1 MVNPVSYLCHL
12 DTSAQKTDLVNLL
25 ERKLKDNIF
34 LAVSVLLCLFI
45 LAEVNYPQ
53 LAPQSELALFAM
65 FGLIVIFLNYPIHQ
79 RFGEAGEPKLAV
91 KSAGRRA
98 FQLLDIVLIGAVIVC
113 FGYVVNQTEPVFQRF
128 WLDGKPLGERAGAEL
143 QLDYIIGGFGLVLV
157 LEATRRS
164 IGMTLPLLSLTFLLY
179 ASFGQFMPDWL
190 FPHRGYSIQR
200 IVSQTFLHSQGTF
213 GIALRV
219 MFTYVFLFV
228 LFGAFLERTGAT
240 GYVLDLARRVFGSS
254 VGAPAKVA
262 VLSSGM
268 MGSLSGSA
276 VANTATTGTFTIPL
290 MKRSGFQPAIAGG
303 IEAAASSGGALVPP
317 IMGAAAYMMLEI
329 VEPPVTYLE
338 IIKAALL
345 PAILYYT
352 GMLCMV
358 HFSAK
363 LASGKLAIEKSAK
376 LASGKLAIEKSAKLA
391 SGKLAIEKSAKLA
404 SGKLATEKSPK
415 SSSHAPSAVHDPD
428 EPHGDGQGTGR
439 RKTLTLQGGIFLAAF
454 VTLIGFLLMGAT
466 AFRAVSWSLLVII
479 AISLLGFL
487 GRKVWRR
494 DSTTETRIGVP
505 DLLKGVDFLISPC
518 KRAAQSGVSL
528 IAAAACVG
536 IILGVVT
543 LTGIGGKLPSTLL
556 PLAATNLML
565 ALFFLMI
572 STIVL
577 GMGLPSSVC
586 YLLMAI
592 LVGPVLLDLGIVPL
606 AAHFFIFYFGMM
618 SMVTP
623 PVALAAYAA
632 SAIAG
637 SGVMATGFA
646 AFRFALVGFALP
658 YAFVLRPALLWLSAD
673 GGTPEVWVVFGN
685 FSLTLVGTV
694 ILAAA
699 IAGYIFNRLSLLR
712 RCGLFIAA
720 FILFFAPT
728 GMQFAWIHGIA
739 VIASAAIFYYSWQK
753 KETPHEKSD

>member
-1 MVNPVSYLCHL
+1 M
-12 DTSAQKTDLVNLL
+12 
-25 ERKLKDNIF
+25 KDNIF

-53 LAPQSELALFAM
+53 LAPQTELALFAM
-65 FGLIVIFLNYPIHQ
+65 FGLIVVFLNYPVHQ
-79 RFGEAGEPKLAV
+79 RFV
-91 KSAGRRA
+91 HCRV
-98 FQLLDIVLIGAVIVC
+98 FQLLDIILIGGVIVC
-113 FGYVVNQTEPVFQRF
+113 FGYVVMQTEPVFQRF
-128 WLDGKPLGERAGAEL
+128 WLDGRSLGERAGAEL
-143 QLDYIIGGFGLVLV
+143 QLDYIIGGFGLVLI

-164 IGMTLPLLSLTFLLY
+164 IGMTLPLLSLSFLLY
-179 ASFGQFMPDWL
+179 AGFGHFMPDWL
-190 FPHRGYSIQR
+190 FPHRGYPVQR
-200 IVSQTFLHSQGTF
+200 IISQTFLHSQGAF

-228 LFGAFLERTGAT
+228 LFGTLLERTGAT
-240 GYVLDLARRVFGSS
+240 GYVLNLARRVFGSS

-290 MKRSGFQPAIAGG
+290 MRRSGFQPAMAGG

-329 VEPPVTYLE
+329 VEPAVTYLE

-345 PAILYYT
+345 PATLYYT

-358 HFSAK
+358 HFFAK
-363 LASGKLAIEKSAK
+363 SGRHASSI
-376 LASGKLAIEKSAKLA
+376 
-391 SGKLAIEKSAKLA
+391 
-404 SGKLATEKSPK
+404 
-415 SSSHAPSAVHDPD
+415 VHEPD
-428 EPHGDGQGTGR
+428 EVSGDDQETK
-439 RKTLTLQGGIFLAAF
+439 RKEILTVQGGIFLAAF

-466 AFRAVSWSLLVII
+466 AFRAVSWSLLVVV
-479 AISLLGFL
+479 AISLLNFL
-487 GRKVWRR
+487 GRKFGRR
-494 DSTTETRIGVP
+494 DSTTETGIGIQ
-505 DLLKGVDFLISPC
+505 DLLKGIDFLVSPC

-572 STIVL
+572 STIIL

-592 LVGPVLLDLGIVPL
+592 LVGPVLLDLGVVPL

-658 YAFVLRPALLWLSAD
+658 YAFVLRPALLWLGAD
-673 GGTPEVWVVFGN
+673 GGTPEVWTVIGN
-685 FSLTLVGTV
+685 FSLTLIGTV
-694 ILAAA
+694 IFAGA
-699 IAGYIFNRLSLLR
+699 IAGYLFNRLSVLMR
-712 RCGLFIAA
+712 VMLFIAA

-728 GMQFAWIHGIA
+728 TLQFAWVHGI
-739 VIASAAIFYYSWQK
+739 VVVASAAVFYYNWQK
-753 KETPHEKSD
+753 KEALHETPN

>member
-1 MVNPVSYLCHL
+1 M
-12 DTSAQKTDLVNLL
+12 
-25 ERKLKDNIF
+25 
-34 LAVSVLLCLFI
+34 LLCLFI

-65 FGLIVIFLNYPIHQ
+65 LGLIVVFLRYPIHS
-79 RFGEAGEPKLAV
+79 RFADNPV
-91 KSAGRRA
+91 
-98 FQLLDIVLIGAVIVC
+98 FQGLDVALIGSVIAC
-113 FGYVVNQTEPVFQRF
+113 FGYVVTQTEPIFQGF
-128 WLDGKPLGERAGAEL
+128 WLDGQSLGDRAGAEL
-143 QLDYIIGGFGLVLV
+143 PLDYIVGGVGLILV

-164 IGMTLPLLSLTFLLY
+164 IGVTLPLLSLAFLLY
-179 ASFGQFMPDWL
+179 AGFGQFMPDAL
-190 FPHRGYSIQR
+190 FPHRGYSLQR

-228 LFGAFLERTGAT
+228 LFGTLLERTGAT
-240 GYVLDLARRVFGSS
+240 SYVLDLARRVFGASA
-254 VGAPAKVA
+254 GAPAKVA

-290 MKRSGFQPAIAGG
+290 MQRSGFQPTIAGG

-329 VEPPVTYLE
+329 VEPAVTYLE
-338 IIKAALL
+338 IIRAALL

-358 HFSAK
+358 HFSARE
-363 LASGKLAIEKSAK
+363 LAKAKSAK
-376 LASGKLAIEKSAKLA
+376 SGKHVHNPEATSTDEQEAKR
-391 SGKLAIEKSAKLA
+391 GKL
-404 SGKLATEKSPK
+404 
-415 SSSHAPSAVHDPD
+415 
-428 EPHGDGQGTGR
+428 
-439 RKTLTLQGGIFLAAF
+439 LTLQGFIFFAAF
-454 VTLIGFLLMGAT
+454 VTLIGVLLIGAT
-466 AFRAVSWSLLVII
+466 AFRAVSWSLLVVIV
-479 AISLLGFL
+479 ISLLGYL
-487 GRKVWRR
+487 IRR
-494 DSTTETRIGVP
+494 IRGQDSTTETETGVGTS
-505 DLLKGVDFLISPC
+505 DLRQGVNFLISPC
-518 KRAAQSGVSL
+518 ERAAQSGVSL

-543 LTGIGGKLPSTLL
+543 LTGIGSKLPSTLL
-556 PLAATNLML
+556 PLAATNLIL

-572 STIVL
+572 STIIL

-592 LVGPVLLDLGIVPL
+592 LVGPVLLDLGVVPL

-632 SAIAG
+632 AAIAG
-637 SGVMATGFA
+637 SGIMATAFA

-658 YAFVLRPALLWLSAD
+658 YAFVLRPALLWLDSD
-673 GGTPEVWVVFGN
+673 GGTPELWAVFGN

-694 ILAAA
+694 IFAAA
-699 IAGYIFNRLSLLR
+699 IAGYVFNKLSLGA
-712 RCGLFIAA
+712 RCILFAA
-720 FILFFAPT
+720 ALILFFLST
-728 GMQFAWIHGIA
+728 DVQFIWIHGI
-739 VIASAAIFYYSWQK
+739 VIVASIAIFYYNWRE
-753 KETPHEKSD
+753 KEAHYEEKSS

>member
-1 MVNPVSYLCHL
+1 MWFCALL
-12 DTSAQKTDLVNLL
+12 TSGIWTLQPRKQIRFNLL
-25 ERKLKDNIF
+25 KQKVKNIIF
-34 LAVSVLLCLFI
+34 LTVSVLLCFFI

-53 LAPQSELALFAM
+53 LAPQTELALFAM
-65 FGLIVIFLNYPIHQ
+65 FGLIVVFLNYPVHQ
-79 RFGEAGEPKLAV
+79 RFADH
-91 KSAGRRA
+91 RA
-98 FQLLDIVLIGAVIVC
+98 FQLLDVLLVGGVIVC
-113 FGYVVNQTEPVFQRF
+113 LGYVVIQTEPVFQSF

-143 QLDYIIGGFGLVLV
+143 RLDYIIGGFGLILI

-200 IVSQTFLHSQGTF
+200 IISQTFLHSQGTF

-228 LFGAFLERTGAT
+228 LFGTLLERTGAT
-240 GYVLDLARRVFGSS
+240 GYVLNLARRVFGSS

-290 MKRSGFQPAIAGG
+290 MKRSGFPSAMAGG

-329 VEPPVTYLE
+329 VEPAVTYLE

-358 HFSAK
+358 HFA
-363 LASGKLAIEKSAK
+363 ARGRRHIVGGVCNPE
-376 LASGKLAIEKSAKLA
+376 
-391 SGKLAIEKSAKLA
+391 
-404 SGKLATEKSPK
+404 
-415 SSSHAPSAVHDPD
+415 PD
-428 EPHGDGQGTGR
+428 EADDDAQKAERGKIVTV
-439 RKTLTLQGGIFLAAF
+439 QGGIFLSAF

-466 AFRAVSWSLLVII
+466 AFRAVSWSLLVVV
-479 AISLLGFL
+479 AISLLNYL
-487 GRKVWRR
+487 GRKMDRR
-494 DSTTETRIGVP
+494 DATTETRIGVP
-505 DLLKGVDFLISPC
+505 DLLRGVDFLISPC

-565 ALFFLMI
+565 ALFFLMV
-572 STIVL
+572 STIIL

-592 LVGPVLLDLGIVPL
+592 LVGPVLLDLGVVPL

-637 SGVMATGFA
+637 SGVMTTGFA

-658 YAFVLRPALLWLSAD
+658 YAFVLRPALLWLRAD
-673 GGTPEVWVVFGN
+673 GGTPEVWTVLGN
-685 FSLTLVGTV
+685 FSLTLVGTIV
-694 ILAAA
+694 FAAA
-699 IAGYIFNRLSLLR
+699 IAGYLFNKLSLSAR
-712 RCGLFIAA
+712 GMLFIAA

-728 GMQFAWIHGIA
+728 GIQFVWIHGI
-739 VIASAAIFYYSWQK
+739 VVVASAAIFYYNWQK
-753 KETPHEKSD
+753 KETLHETPN

>member
-1 MVNPVSYLCHL
+1 MEVQTRRGWVTQPL
-12 DTSAQKTDLVNLL
+12 QKAGSVNLL
-25 ERKLKDNIF
+25 RQKLKDNIF
-34 LAVSVLLCLFI
+34 LVVSVLLCLFI

-65 FGLIVIFLNYPIHQ
+65 LGLIVVFLRYPIHS
-79 RFGEAGEPKLAV
+79 RFAENPIFQVLDV
-91 KSAGRRA
+91 A
-98 FQLLDIVLIGAVIVC
+98 FIGSVIAC
-113 FGYVVNQTEPVFQRF
+113 FGYVVTQTEPVFQSF
-128 WLDGKPLGERAGAEL
+128 WLDGKSLGDRAGAEQ
-143 QLDYIIGGFGLVLV
+143 QLDYIVGGVGLVLV

-164 IGMTLPLLSLTFLLY
+164 IGVTLPLLSLAFLLY
-179 ASFGQFMPDWL
+179 AGFGQFMPDAL
-190 FPHRGYSIQR
+190 FPHRGYSVQR

-228 LFGAFLERTGAT
+228 LFGTLLERTGAT
-240 GYVLDLARRVFGSS
+240 GYVLDLARRVFGASA
-254 VGAPAKVA
+254 GAPAKVA

-290 MKRSGFQPAIAGG
+290 MQRSGFQPTIAGG

-329 VEPPVTYLE
+329 VEPAVTYLE
-338 IIKAALL
+338 IIRAALL

-358 HFSAK
+358 HFA
-363 LASGKLAIEKSAK
+363 A
-376 LASGKLAIEKSAKLA
+376 
-391 SGKLAIEKSAKLA
+391 
-404 SGKLATEKSPK
+404 K
-415 SSSHAPSAVHDPD
+415 SSRHTPSAVHNSEETAKSSRHTPSAVHN
-428 EPHGDGQGTGR
+428 EKRGQL
-439 RKTLTLQGGIFLAAF
+439 LTLQGFIFFAAF
-454 VTLIGFLLMGAT
+454 VTLIGVLLIGAT
-466 AFRAVSWSLLVII
+466 AFRAVSWSLLVVI
-479 AISLLGFL
+479 AISLLGYAISLL
-487 GRKVWRR
+487 GYLIRPIRGQP
-494 DSTTETRIGVP
+494 STTETDAGVS
-505 DLLKGVDFLISPC
+505 DLRQGVNFLIAPC
-518 KRAAQSGVSL
+518 ERAAQSGVSL

-543 LTGIGGKLPSTLL
+543 LTGIGSKLPSTLL

-572 STIVL
+572 STIIL

-592 LVGPVLLDLGIVPL
+592 LVGPALLDLGVVPL

-632 SAIAG
+632 AAIAG
-637 SGVMATGFA
+637 SGIMATAFA

-658 YAFVLRPALLWLSAD
+658 YAFVLRPTLLWLEDD
-673 GGTPEVWVVFGN
+673 GSTPELWAVFGN

-699 IAGYIFNRLSLLR
+699 IAGYIFNKLSLWA
-712 RCGLFIAA
+712 RC
-720 FILFFAPT
+720 ILFVAALVLFFLST
-728 GMQFAWIHGIA
+728 DVQFIWIHGI
-739 VIASAAIFYYSWQK
+739 VIVASSAIFYYNWRE
-753 KETPHEKSD
+753 KEAHYEEKPS

>member
-1 MVNPVSYLCHL
+1 MRCAFRTAPYLL
-12 DTSAQKTDLVNLL
+12 WKTNSLNLL
-25 ERKLKDNIF
+25 EQQLKDNIF

-45 LAEVNYPQ
+45 LAEVNYPR
-53 LAPQSELALFAM
+53 LTPQTELALFAM
-65 FGLIVIFLNYPIHQ
+65 LGLIVVFLNYPIHQ
-79 RFGEAGEPKLAV
+79 RLAD
-91 KSAGRRA
+91 RRV
-98 FQLLDIVLIGAVIVC
+98 FRLFDGVLIGGVIVC
-113 FGYVVNQTEPVFQRF
+113 FGYVVIQTEPVFQGF

-143 QLDYIIGGFGLVLV
+143 QFDYIIGGVGLILI

-164 IGMTLPLLSLTFLLY
+164 IGLTLPLLSLTFLLY
-179 ASFGQFMPDWL
+179 AGFGQFMPDWL
-190 FPHRGYSIQR
+190 FPHRGYSLQR
-200 IVSQTFLHSQGTF
+200 IISQTFLHSQGAF

-228 LFGAFLERTGAT
+228 LFGTLLERTGAT
-240 GYVLDLARRVFGSS
+240 GYVLDLARRLFGSS

-303 IEAAASSGGALVPP
+303 IEAAASAGGALMPP

-329 VEPPVTYLE
+329 VEPAVTYLE

-358 HFSAK
+358 HFAARSRRYTQDP
-363 LASGKLAIEKSAK
+363 LQN
-376 LASGKLAIEKSAKLA
+376 
-391 SGKLAIEKSAKLA
+391 
-404 SGKLATEKSPK
+404 
-415 SSSHAPSAVHDPD
+415 PD
-428 EPHGDGQGTGR
+428 EAFGDEQNAARSRIMTV
-439 RKTLTLQGGIFLAAF
+439 QGGIFLSAF
-454 VTLIGFLLMGAT
+454 VTLIGFLLIGTT
-466 AFRAVSWSLLVII
+466 AFRAVSWSLLVIV
-479 AISLLGFL
+479 AISLLNFL
-487 GRKVWRR
+487 GRRIRSR
-494 DSTTETRIGVP
+494 DSTAETRIGSA
-505 DLLKGVDFLISPC
+505 DLLKAVDFLVSPC

-543 LTGIGGKLPSTLL
+543 LTGIGGKLPSMLL

-572 STIVL
+572 STILL

-592 LVGPVLLDLGIVPL
+592 LVGPVLLDLGVVPL

-637 SGVMATGFA
+637 SGVMVTAFA

-658 YAFVLRPALLWLSAD
+658 YAFVLRPALLWLRPD
-673 GGTPEVWVVFGN
+673 GGTPEVWTVFGN

-699 IAGYIFNRLSLLR
+699 IAGYFFSRLSLSTRGILS
-712 RCGLFIAA
+712 IAA
-720 FILFFAPT
+720 AILFFAPISV
-728 GMQFAWIHGIA
+728 QFAWLHGIVVVASVA
-739 VIASAAIFYYSWQK
+739 VFYYNWKK
-753 KETPHEKSD
+753 KEIRHETQN

>member
-1 MVNPVSYLCHL
+1 MLRSPVCSWCMKEV
-12 DTSAQKTDLVNLL
+12 SIITD
-25 ERKLKDNIF
+25 KIF

-53 LAPQSELALFAM
+53 LAPQTELALFAM
-65 FGLIVIFLNYPIHQ
+65 FGLIVVFLNYPIHQ
-79 RFGEAGEPKLAV
+79 RLAN
-91 KSAGRRA
+91 RRV
-98 FQLLDIVLIGAVIVC
+98 FQLLDVVLIGGIIVC
-113 FGYVVNQTEPVFQRF
+113 FGYVVIQTEPVFQGF

-143 QLDYIIGGFGLVLV
+143 QLDYIIGGVGLVLI

-179 ASFGQFMPDWL
+179 AGFGQFMPDWL
-190 FPHRGYSIQR
+190 FPHRGYSVQR
-200 IVSQTFLHSQGTF
+200 IISQTFLHSQGAF

-228 LFGAFLERTGAT
+228 LFGTLLERTGAT
-240 GYVLDLARRVFGSS
+240 GYVLNLARRVFGSS

-290 MKRSGFQPAIAGG
+290 MTRSGFQPAMAGG

-329 VEPPVTYLE
+329 VEPAVTYLE

-358 HFSAK
+358 HFAARNSRHTVEEAWG
-363 LASGKLAIEKSAK
+363 SE
-376 LASGKLAIEKSAKLA
+376 
-391 SGKLAIEKSAKLA
+391 
-404 SGKLATEKSPK
+404 
-415 SSSHAPSAVHDPD
+415 PD
-428 EPHGDGQGTGR
+428 EVNSGDQETER
-439 RKTLTLQGGIFLAAF
+439 RKIMTVQGGIFLAAF

-466 AFRAVSWSLLVII
+466 AFRAVSWSLLVVV
-479 AISLLGFL
+479 AISLLNFL
-487 GRKVWRR
+487 GRRITKR
-494 DSTTETRIGVP
+494 DSTAHTRIGIS
-505 DLLKGVDFLISPC
+505 DLPKAVDFLVSPC

-572 STIVL
+572 STIIL

-592 LVGPVLLDLGIVPL
+592 LVGPVLLDLGVVPL

-637 SGVMATGFA
+637 SGVMATAFT

-658 YAFVLRPALLWLSAD
+658 YAFVLRPALLWLHPD
-673 GGTPEVWVVFGN
+673 GGAPEVWTVFGT
-685 FSLTLVGTV
+685 FSLTFVGTV
-694 ILAAA
+694 IFAAA
-699 IAGYIFNRLSLLR
+699 IAGYLFSRLSLSVR
-712 RCGLFIAA
+712 GILFIAA
-720 FILFFAPT
+720 AVLFFAPISI
-728 GMQFAWIHGIA
+728 QFAWIHGI
-739 VIASAAIFYYSWQK
+739 VVVASAAVFYYNWQR
-753 KETPHEKSD
+753 KEIRHETSN

>member
-1 MVNPVSYLCHL
+1 M
-12 DTSAQKTDLVNLL
+12 
-25 ERKLKDNIF
+25 
-34 LAVSVLLCLFI
+34 LLCLFI

-65 FGLIVIFLNYPIHQ
+65 LGLIVVFLKYPIHS
-79 RFGEAGEPKLAV
+79 RFAENPVFQGLDV
-91 KSAGRRA
+91 A
-98 FQLLDIVLIGAVIVC
+98 FIGSVIAC
-113 FGYVVNQTEPVFQRF
+113 FGYVVTQTEPVFQGF
-128 WLDGKPLGERAGAEL
+128 WLDGKSLGDRAGAEL
-143 QLDYIIGGFGLVLV
+143 LLDYIVGGVGLVLV

-164 IGMTLPLLSLTFLLY
+164 IGVTLPLLSLAFLLY
-179 ASFGQFMPDWL
+179 AGFGQFMPDGL
-190 FPHRGYSIQR
+190 FPHRGYSVQR

-228 LFGAFLERTGAT
+228 LFGTLLERTGAT
-240 GYVLDLARRVFGSS
+240 RYVLDLARRVFGASA
-254 VGAPAKVA
+254 GAPAKVA

-290 MKRSGFQPAIAGG
+290 MQRAGFQPTIAGG

-329 VEPPVTYLE
+329 VEPSVTYLE
-338 IIKAALL
+338 IIRAALL

-358 HFSAK
+358 HFAAK
-363 LASGKLAIEKSAK
+363 SREHTPRNAHSSEETNGGDSEKRRGKL
-376 LASGKLAIEKSAKLA
+376 
-391 SGKLAIEKSAKLA
+391 
-404 SGKLATEKSPK
+404 
-415 SSSHAPSAVHDPD
+415 
-428 EPHGDGQGTGR
+428 
-439 RKTLTLQGGIFLAAF
+439 LTLQGFIFFAAF
-454 VTLIGFLLMGAT
+454 VTLIGVLLIGAT
-466 AFRAVSWSLLVII
+466 AFRAVSWSLLIVIV
-479 AISLLGFL
+479 ISLLGDL
-487 GRKVWRR
+487 GRRIR
-494 DSTTETRIGVP
+494 GQHSATETGVGAS
-505 DLLKGVDFLISPC
+505 DLRQGVNFLISPC
-518 KRAAQSGVSL
+518 ERAAQSGVSL

-543 LTGIGGKLPSTLL
+543 LTGIGSKLPSTLL

-572 STIVL
+572 STIIL

-592 LVGPVLLDLGIVPL
+592 LVGPVLLDLGVVPL

-632 SAIAG
+632 AAIAG
-637 SGVMATGFA
+637 SGIMATGFA

-658 YAFVLRPALLWLSAD
+658 YAFVLRPALLWLDSD
-673 GGTPEVWVVFGN
+673 GGTPELWAVFGN

-694 ILAAA
+694 IFATA
-699 IAGYIFNRLSLLR
+699 IAGYIFNKLSLWT
-712 RCGLFIAA
+712 RCILFAA
-720 FILFFAPT
+720 ALILFFLPT
-728 GMQFAWIHGIA
+728 DVQFIAIHGI
-739 VIASAAIFYYSWQK
+739 VIVASFAIFYYNWRE
-753 KETPHEKSD
+753 KEGHYEEPS

>member
-1 MVNPVSYLCHL
+1 MKQHSKNY
-12 DTSAQKTDLVNLL
+12 
-25 ERKLKDNIF
+25 IF
-34 LAVSVLLCLFI
+34 LTVSVLLCLFI

-53 LAPQSELALFAM
+53 LTPQSELALFAM
-65 FGLIVIFLNYPIHQ
+65 LGLIVVFLRYPVHP
-79 RFGEAGEPKLAV
+79 RFANN
-91 KSAGRRA
+91 RA
-98 FQLLDIVLIGAVIVC
+98 FRLLDVVLIGSVIVC
-113 FGYVVNQTEPVFQRF
+113 FGYVLGQTEPIFQAF
-128 WLDGKPLGERAGAEL
+128 WLDGKSLGDRAGAEL
-143 QLDYIIGGFGLVLV
+143 TLDYIIGGLGLLLI

-164 IGMTLPLLSLTFLLY
+164 IGITLPLLSLAFLLY
-179 ASFGQFMPDWL
+179 AGFGQFMPDWL
-190 FPHRGYSIQR
+190 FPHRGYSVQR
-200 IVSQTFLHSQGTF
+200 IVSQTFLHSQGAF

-228 LFGAFLERTGAT
+228 LFGALLERTGAIN
-240 GYVLDLARRVFGSS
+240 YVLDLARRVFGSS
-254 VGAPAKVA
+254 TGAPAKVA

-290 MKRSGFQPAIAGG
+290 MQRAGFQPAIAGG

-329 VEPPVTYLE
+329 VEPAVTYLE

-345 PAILYYT
+345 PAVLYYT

-358 HFSAK
+358 HFAAK
-363 LASGKLAIEKSAK
+363 SRRY
-376 LASGKLAIEKSAKLA
+376 
-391 SGKLAIEKSAKLA
+391 
-404 SGKLATEKSPK
+404 
-415 SSSHAPSAVHDPD
+415 APGAVHSSEEAFSGLETTPTQ
-428 EPHGDGQGTGR
+428 EEKHG
-439 RKTLTLQGGIFLAAF
+439 KFLTLQGGIFLAAF
-454 VTLIGFLLMGAT
+454 ITLIGVLLMGAT
-466 AFRAVSWSLLVII
+466 AFRAVSWSLLIVT
-479 AISLLGFL
+479 AISLLDFL
-487 GRKVWRR
+487 VRR
-494 DSTTETRIGVP
+494 IRGQDAVAETGVS
-505 DLLKGVDFLISPC
+505 DLLKGVNFLISPC
-518 KRAAQSGVSL
+518 ERAAQSGVSL

-543 LTGIGGKLPSTLL
+543 LTGIGGKLPSVLL
-556 PLAATNLML
+556 PLASTNLML

-572 STIVL
+572 STIIL

-592 LVGPVLLDLGIVPL
+592 LVGPVLLDLGVVPL

-637 SGVMATGFA
+637 SGIMATGFA

-658 YAFVLRPALLWLSAD
+658 YAFVLRPALLWLSES
-673 GGTPEVWVVFGN
+673 GGTPDVWTVFVN
-685 FSLTLVGTV
+685 FSLTLIGTV
-694 ILAAA
+694 ILATA
-699 IAGYIFNRLSLLR
+699 IAGYIFNKLSVWA
-712 RCGLFIAA
+712 RCVLFVSA

-728 GMQFAWIHGIA
+728 GMQFVWIHAI
-739 VIASAAIFYYSWQK
+739 VVLASVAIFYFNSRQ
-753 KETPHEKSD
+753 PSAVSSQ

>member
-1 MVNPVSYLCHL
+1 M
-12 DTSAQKTDLVNLL
+12 
-25 ERKLKDNIF
+25 
-34 LAVSVLLCLFI
+34 LLCLFI

-65 FGLIVIFLNYPIHQ
+65 FGLIVVFLRYPIHP
-79 RFGEAGEPKLAV
+79 RFKDNPV
-91 KSAGRRA
+91 
-98 FQLLDIVLIGAVIVC
+98 FQVLDAVLIGSVIFC
-113 FGYVVNQTEPVFQRF
+113 FGYVVAQTEPIFQNF
-128 WLDGKPLGERAGAEL
+128 WLDGKSLGDRAGAEL
-143 QLDYIIGGFGLVLV
+143 ALDYVVGGIGLVLV

-164 IGMTLPLLSLTFLLY
+164 IGIALPLLSFLFLLY

-190 FPHRGYSIQR
+190 FPHRGYSLQR
-200 IVSQTFLHSQGTF
+200 IVSQTFLHSQGAF
-213 GIALRV
+213 GVALRV

-228 LFGAFLERTGAT
+228 LFGTLLERTGAT
-240 GYVLDLARRVFGSS
+240 GYVLNLARRVFGSS
-254 VGAPAKVA
+254 AGAPAKVA

-290 MKRSGFQPAIAGG
+290 MQRAGFQPAIAGG
-303 IEAAASSGGALVPP
+303 IEAAASSGGALMPP

-329 VEPPVTYLE
+329 VEPSVTYLE
-338 IIKAALL
+338 IIRAALL

-358 HFSAK
+358 HFAANAAK
-363 LASGKLAIEKSAK
+363 DRRAHSSDEASPNAEKEKDDKL
-376 LASGKLAIEKSAKLA
+376 
-391 SGKLAIEKSAKLA
+391 
-404 SGKLATEKSPK
+404 
-415 SSSHAPSAVHDPD
+415 
-428 EPHGDGQGTGR
+428 
-439 RKTLTLQGGIFLAAF
+439 LTVQGGIFLAAF
-454 VTLIGFLLMGAT
+454 VTLIVFLLLGAT
-466 AFRAVSWSLLVII
+466 AFRAVSWSLLVIVV
-479 AISLLGFL
+479 ISLVNFL
-487 GRKVWRR
+487 IQRIGKQQT
-494 DSTTETRIGVP
+494 TTETSSDISDVR
-505 DLLKGVDFLISPC
+505 KGADFLITPC
-518 KRAAQSGVSL
+518 RRAAQSGVSL

-543 LTGIGGKLPSTLL
+543 LTGVGSKLPSTLL
-556 PLAATNLML
+556 PLAATNLIL

-572 STIVL
+572 STIIL

-592 LVGPVLLDLGIVPL
+592 LVGPVLLDLGVVPL

-632 SAIAG
+632 AAIAG
-637 SGVMATGFA
+637 SGIMKTGFA

-658 YAFVLRPALLWLSAD
+658 YAFVLRPALLWLSND
-673 GGTPEVWVVFGN
+673 GSTPALWTVVGN

-699 IAGYIFNRLSLLR
+699 IAGYVFNKLALGARGLL
-712 RCGLFIAA
+712 FVTAIV
-720 FILFFAPT
+720 LFFAPT
-728 GMQFAWIHGIA
+728 TIQFVWVHGI
-739 VIASAAIFYYSWQK
+739 VVLASITIFYYNWRK
-753 KETPHEKSD
+753 KGGAS

>member
-1 MVNPVSYLCHL
+1 M
-12 DTSAQKTDLVNLL
+12 TG
-25 ERKLKDNIF
+25 LKDKIF

-45 LAEVNYPQ
+45 LAEVNYPH
-53 LAPQSELALFAM
+53 LAPQTELALFAM
-65 FGLIVIFLNYPIHQ
+65 FGLMVVFLNYPIHQ
-79 RFGEAGEPKLAV
+79 SLAD
-91 KSAGRRA
+91 RRV
-98 FQLLDIVLIGAVIVC
+98 FRLLDVVLVGGVMAC
-113 FGYVVNQTEPVFQRF
+113 FGYVVIQTEPVFQGF

-143 QLDYIIGGFGLVLV
+143 RLDYIIGGVGLILI

-164 IGMTLPLLSLTFLLY
+164 IGMTLPLLSLAFLLY
-179 ASFGQFMPDWL
+179 AGFGQFMPDWL
-190 FPHRGYSIQR
+190 FPHRGYSVQR
-200 IVSQTFLHSQGTF
+200 IISQTFLHSQGAF

-228 LFGAFLERTGAT
+228 LFGTLLERTGAT
-240 GYVLDLARRVFGSS
+240 GYVLNLARRMFGSS

-290 MKRSGFQPAIAGG
+290 MTRSGFQPAMAGG

-329 VEPPVTYLE
+329 VEPAVTYLE

-345 PAILYYT
+345 PAVLYYT

-358 HFSAK
+358 HFAARSRRHTVEE
-363 LASGKLAIEKSAK
+363 ASDSE
-376 LASGKLAIEKSAKLA
+376 
-391 SGKLAIEKSAKLA
+391 
-404 SGKLATEKSPK
+404 
-415 SSSHAPSAVHDPD
+415 PD
-428 EPHGDGQGTGR
+428 EVRNEAQAAERGKIVTV
-439 RKTLTLQGGIFLAAF
+439 QGGIFLSAF

-466 AFRAVSWSLLVII
+466 AFRAVSWSLLIVV
-479 AISLLGFL
+479 AISLLNFFL
-487 GRKVWRR
+487 RR
-494 DSTTETRIGVP
+494 VNKRNSTAETRIGVS
-505 DLLKGVDFLISPC
+505 DLRKGVDFLVSPC

-543 LTGIGGKLPSTLL
+543 LTGIGGKLPSILL

-572 STIVL
+572 STIIL

-592 LVGPVLLDLGIVPL
+592 LVGPVLLDLGVVPL

-658 YAFVLRPALLWLSAD
+658 YAFVLRPALLWLSTD
-673 GGTPEVWVVFGN
+673 GGTPEAWAVLGN
-685 FSLTLVGTV
+685 FSLTFVGTV
-694 ILAAA
+694 IFAAA
-699 IAGYIFNRLSLLR
+699 IAGYLFSRLSVSAR
-712 RCGLFIAA
+712 SILFIAA
-720 FILFFAPT
+720 AVLFFAPISI
-728 GMQFAWIHGIA
+728 QFAWIHAIVVVASGA
-739 VIASAAIFYYSWQK
+739 VFYYNWQR
-753 KETPHEKSD
+753 KEMRHETSN

>member
-1 MVNPVSYLCHL
+1 MGCLSTVGSLSTQISLN
-12 DTSAQKTDLVNLL
+12 A
-25 ERKLKDNIF
+25 LKNYIF

-53 LAPQSELALFAM
+53 LTPQSELALFAM
-65 FGLIVIFLNYPIHQ
+65 LGLIVVFLRYPIHP
-79 RFGEAGEPKLAV
+79 RFANN
-91 KSAGRRA
+91 RA
-98 FQLLDIVLIGAVIVC
+98 FRLFDVVIIGSVIFC
-113 FGYVVNQTEPVFQRF
+113 FGYVLIQTEPVFQAF
-128 WLDGKPLGERAGAEL
+128 WLDGRSLGDRAGAEL
-143 QLDYIIGGFGLVLV
+143 SLDYIIGGIGLLLI

-164 IGMTLPLLSLTFLLY
+164 IGVTLPLLSLAFLLY
-179 ASFGQFMPDWL
+179 AGFGQFMPDWL
-190 FPHRGYSIQR
+190 FPHRGYSVQR
-200 IVSQTFLHSQGTF
+200 IVSQTFLHSQGAF

-228 LFGAFLERTGAT
+228 LFGTLLERTGAT
-240 GYVLDLARRVFGSS
+240 NYVLDLARRVFGSS
-254 VGAPAKVA
+254 TGAPAKVA

-290 MKRSGFQPAIAGG
+290 MQRAGFQPAIAGG

-329 VEPPVTYLE
+329 VEPAVTYLE

-345 PAILYYT
+345 PAVLYYT

-358 HFSAK
+358 HFSAQLASRK
-363 LASGKLAIEKSAK
+363 LAVESAAQRRGDASGAVHSSVEANSGSETPPTAEKTHGKL
-376 LASGKLAIEKSAKLA
+376 
-391 SGKLAIEKSAKLA
+391 
-404 SGKLATEKSPK
+404 
-415 SSSHAPSAVHDPD
+415 
-428 EPHGDGQGTGR
+428 
-439 RKTLTLQGGIFLAAF
+439 LTLQGSIFLAAF
-454 VTLIGFLLMGAT
+454 ITLIGALLMGAT
-466 AFRAVSWSLLVII
+466 AFRAVSWSLLVIV
-479 AISLLGFL
+479 AISLLDFS
-487 GRKVWRR
+487 VRR
-494 DSTTETRIGVP
+494 IRGQRATTEGDNDSKIAPTGVGLS
-505 DLLKGVDFLISPC
+505 DVLKGINFLISPC
-518 KRAAQSGVSL
+518 ERAAQSGVSL

-556 PLAATNLML
+556 PLASTNLML

-572 STIVL
+572 STIIL

-592 LVGPVLLDLGIVPL
+592 LVGPVLLDLGVVPL

-637 SGVMATGFA
+637 SGIMATGFA

-658 YAFVLRPALLWLSAD
+658 YAFVFRPALLWLSES
-673 GGTPEVWVVFGN
+673 GGTPEIWTVFVN
-685 FSLTLVGTV
+685 FSLTLIGTV
-694 ILAAA
+694 LLATA
-699 IAGYIFNRLSLLR
+699 IAGYIFNKLSLWA
-712 RCGLFIAA
+712 RCILFVAA
-720 FILFFAPT
+720 LILFFAPT
-728 GMQFAWIHGIA
+728 DLQFIWLHAIVALTG
-739 VIASAAIFYYSWQK
+739 VAIFYFNFTLRSN
-753 KETPHEKSD
+753 EVV